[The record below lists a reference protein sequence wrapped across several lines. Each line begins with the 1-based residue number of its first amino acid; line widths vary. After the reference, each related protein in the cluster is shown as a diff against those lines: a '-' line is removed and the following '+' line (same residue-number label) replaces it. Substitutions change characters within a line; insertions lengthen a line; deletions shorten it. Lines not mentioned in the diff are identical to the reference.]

1 MSPDDVVRIAV
12 ALRKDLKL
20 ARKRGEHGNAP
31 LNLMIDDLMDRCSG
45 FKPKYE
51 LFGRTLRPYAVMLGV
66 PVPPGD
72 RALHEWIKDGL
83 ENLRKGESPALANLI
98 VYHLVENRPD
108 FLTDLIG
115 MISEANIRKK
125 IDNVLVKNNRGFE
138 NIDKPRVSEYS
149 ARSKFEPENNFQR
162 KIGRG
167 YNLRDLEIAAQ
178 RIQLERKNKTGVL
191 DLSKLRIDS
200 LPDTVGDLTWLRDLS
215 CSVTSISRIDGLERL
230 TELAVLHCSYGRLR
244 ELPSL
249 HGCSKLVQ
257 ITCGVSD
264 IDSIAAVA
272 DCPSLERLYCGS
284 TNVSDL
290 TPLRACPALTILRCE
305 DTQVSTLNGIEACGA
320 LRLLDC
326 SDTVVND
333 LTPLDRLDALESLFL
348 NGCRVEH
355 HSPALWLKPSLSEVF
370 FCRGSL
376 RGVPS
381 EVLSDSYDDN
391 CLPRLREFFRNVETQ
406 DS

>member
-1 MSPDDVVRIAV
+1 MNPDDVVRIAV

-31 LNLMIDDLMDRCSG
+31 LNLMIDDLMDRYSG

-51 LFGRTLRPYAVMLGV
+51 LFGRTLRPYADKLRL
-66 PVPPGD
+66 PVPSDD
-72 RALHEWIKDGL
+72 RYFHEWITKNL
-83 ENLRKGESPALANLI
+83 ENLRRGDSPGLANLI

-108 FLTDLIG
+108 FLNDLISI
-115 MISEANIRKK
+115 ISDENMRRKLEK
-125 IDNVLVKNNRGFE
+125 IVEQSRRSLE
-138 NIDKPRVSEYS
+138 NIDKQPNTIYS
-149 ARSKFEPENNFQR
+149 ARRKFEPENNFQS
-162 KIGRG
+162 KIERG
-167 YNLRDLEIAAQ
+167 YNLRDWEIAAQ

-215 CSVTSISRIDGLERL
+215 CSVTSISRIDGLDRL
-230 TELAVLHCSYGRLR
+230 TELEVLHCSYGRLR

-249 HGCSKLVQ
+249 AGCSRLVQ

-264 IDSIAAVA
+264 IDSIAPVA

-290 TPLRACPALTILRCE
+290 TPLRACPALTVLGCE
-305 DTQVSTLNGIEACGA
+305 DTSVSSLTGIEACEA
-320 LRLLDC
+320 LRVLYC
-326 SDTVVND
+326 SDTSVND
-333 LTPLDRLDALESLFL
+333 LTLLDRLDGLESLFL
-348 NGCRVEH
+348 NGCRIEH

-381 EVLSDSYDDN
+381 DVLSESFDDN
-391 CLPRLREFFRNVETQ
+391 CLPRLREFYRDRKSLDE
-406 DS
+406 

>member
-51 LFGRTLRPYAVMLGV
+51 LFGRTLRPYAAMLAVAV
-66 PVPPGD
+66 PSSD
-72 RALHEWIKDGL
+72 RDLHEWIKDGL
-83 ENLRKGESPALANLI
+83 ENLRKGESPALANLM
-98 VYHLVENRPD
+98 VYHLVENRLD

-115 MISEANIRKK
+115 KISDDNIRIKLANI
-125 IDNVLVKNNRGFE
+125 LVKNDRGFE
-138 NIDKPRVSEYS
+138 NIDKHRASHYSTRV
-149 ARSKFEPENNFQR
+149 KFEPENNFQR
-162 KIGRG
+162 KIERG
-167 YNLRDLEIAAQ
+167 YNLRDWEIAAQ

-200 LPDTVGDLTWLRDLS
+200 LPDNIGDLTWLRDLS
-215 CSVTSISRIDGLERL
+215 CSVTSISRIDGLNRL
-230 TELAVLHCSYGRLR
+230 TELQVLHCSYGRLR

-249 HGCSKLVQ
+249 DGCSRLVQ
-257 ITCGVSD
+257 ITCGVTD
-264 IDSIAAVA
+264 IDSIAPVA

-290 TPLRACPALTILRCE
+290 TPLRACPVLAVLRCE
-305 DTQVSTLNGIEACGA
+305 DTPVSSLTGIEACEA
-320 LRLLDC
+320 LRVLDC
-326 SDTVVND
+326 SDTSVND
-333 LTPLDRLDALESLFL
+333 LTLLERLDGLESLFL
-348 NGCRVEH
+348 NGCRIEH

-381 EVLSDSYDDN
+381 DVLSESFDDN
-391 CLPRLREFFRNVETQ
+391 CLPRLREFYRDRKRFDE
-406 DS
+406 